1 MHKEVVLVE
10 DVRARGGSMTKLL
23 GLYIDLQRGWL
34 TRSLEH
40 TGVATASLGSSTVM
54 ACRAMLA
61 VLCEHASPAVMACNI
76 ALLAN
81 ACVG

>member
-1 MHKEVVLVE
+1 
-10 DVRARGGSMTKLL
+10 
-23 GLYIDLQRGWL
+23 
-34 TRSLEH
+34 
-40 TGVATASLGSSTVM
+40 M
-54 ACRAMLA
+54 ACRAMLLLA